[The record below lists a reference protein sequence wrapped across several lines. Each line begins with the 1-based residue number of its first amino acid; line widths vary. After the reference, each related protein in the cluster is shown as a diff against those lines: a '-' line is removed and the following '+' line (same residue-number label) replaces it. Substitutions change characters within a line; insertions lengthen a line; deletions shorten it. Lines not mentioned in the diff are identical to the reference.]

1 MLIILASNIIS
12 WFNLPYI
19 FFNFC
24 SKELTWRDVQHL
36 IAMSS
41 DNKMKVKEN
50 DWIKNGAGFKGTK

>member
-1 MLIILASNIIS
+1 MIYFTMHFSLTSD
-12 WFNLPYI
+12 
-19 FFNFC
+19 